1 MKRPAPASD
10 SPRPKRSPSPG
21 PGSRWRR
28 RPEARPAD
36 ILSAALDTFVENG
49 YAATRLDDV
58 AKRAHISKGTLYLYF
73 ESKEALFQAVVRES
87 IVRVIERGEEMLDR
101 WEGPSEALLSALI
114 RSWWDAVSASRVA
127 GLPKLML
134 SEATHFPDVAR
145 FYFSE
150 VVQRSRRLFARALQ
164 RGIDRGEF
172 RAIDVDYAVRVLTA
186 PVAMALIWKHSMVK
200 CGIDELDVNRHL
212 DALIDIFAH
221 GVLKNE
227 GDSRD

>member
-1 MKRPAPASD
+1 MKRPSAPVRKSAA
-10 SPRPKRSPSPG
+10 

-58 AKRAHISKGTLYLYF
+58 AKRARISKGTLYLYF

-87 IVRVIERGEEMLDR
+87 IVRVIERGEERLAT
-101 WEGPSEALLSALI
+101 WTGSSEALLAELI
-114 RSWWDAVSASRVA
+114 RSWWDAVSATRVA

-145 FYFSE
+145 FYFTE

-172 RAIDVDYAVRVLTA
+172 REVDVDYAVRVLTA

-212 DALIDIFAH
+212 DALIDIFAR

-227 GDSRD
+227 GAARG